1 MTRYDPTDVTV
12 CRRSSRRPATSKAPD
27 ASAASNGPAT
37 CRTAALRT
45 HEERFGT
52 LLMQHKLDLGVPVE
66 HSTCHTGSIDG
77 YFLESH
83 VPAADTRP
91 G

>member
-1 MTRYDPTDVTV
+1 M
-12 CRRSSRRPATSKAPD
+12 
-27 ASAASNGPAT
+27 
-37 CRTAALRT
+37 RT